1 MKRTWLS
8 LLSVAALA
16 WPGAAGAQPTYAWLN
31 GTAPGAS
38 LAERI
43 QPPAGFRRI
52 AAPAGSF
59 GAWLRGLPLQPGRP
73 PVHLYDGRLKGN
85 QEAHDAVVRI
95 DVGARDLQQCAD
107 AVMRLRAEY
116 LWARDCRE
124 DIAFHFT
131 SGDRAAWT
139 DWRSGMRP
147 RVQGS
152 RVAWKRTQAADGS
165 YANFRRYLDTVF
177 TYAGS
182 ASLEKELARVAAPS
196 RVEIGDVFIHGG
208 SPGHAVIVVD
218 VAEAEDGRRV
228 FLLAQSYMP
237 AQEIQILRN
246 PAAESPWYRAAA
258 SGPLP
263 TPEWPFRYEELRH
276 FPASRSCRSG

>member
-1 MKRTWLS
+1 MERILLS
-8 LLSVAALA
+8 LLLAALVA
-16 WPGAAGAQPTYAWLN
+16 VGRPAAQPTYAWLT
-31 GTAPGAS
+31 GPAPGGS

-43 QPPAGFRRI
+43 APPAGFRRI

-59 GAWLRGLPLQPGRP
+59 AAWLRGLPLQPGRP
-73 PVHLYDGRLKGN
+73 PVHLFDGRLKGN
-85 QEAHDAVVRI
+85 QEAHYAVVRI
-95 DVGARDLQQCAD
+95 DIGARDLQQCAD

-116 LWARDCRE
+116 LWAQECRD
-124 DIAFHFT
+124 DIAFRFT
-131 SGDRAAWT
+131 NGDRAVWT
-139 DWRSGMRP
+139 DWRAGMRP

-152 RVAWKRTQAADGS
+152 RVAWQRAQAADGS

-182 ASLEKELARVAAPS
+182 ASLEKELMRVADPA
-196 RVEIGDVFIHGG
+196 RVEIGDVVIHGG

-218 VAEAEDGRRV
+218 VAEGSGGQRV

-246 PAAESPWYRAAA
+246 PVADSPWYRAAA
-258 SGPLP
+258 SGPLS
-263 TPEWPFRYEELRH
+263 TPEWPFRYEELRR
-276 FPASRSCRSG
+276 FPAPRSCR